1 MRPVLLAVL
10 LAVPSHAAA
19 PTVKDAQAFMDSAEQ
34 TLETLGRRSA
44 FSSWAMQTNINYS
57 TEWLA
62 GDADNAYSAKA
73 AELARQARKFDK
85 LKLPADLAR
94 KFLMLKLTVTAPAPL
109 DPKEQKELSDTKVW
123 LESTYGKGK
132 YCPAS
137 TTTCLSLDDME
148 DVLRSSRDPQR
159 LQEVWAGWRTISVP
173 MRPRYQRF
181 AQLSNKGAQDLGFK
195 DTADLWRSGYDM
207 KPEEFSAE
215 LDRQWEQMKP
225 LYLALHTYVRRRL
238 TEKYGKAVMG
248 DDGLIPQQLT
258 GNMWGQSWE
267 NIYDIVAPPKAKPAF
282 DLTEQI
288 KKAKLDEKTMV
299 QYGERFFTSIGFP
312 ALPPTFWERSMLT
325 RPRDREVVCHA
336 SAWDVENGQ
345 DLRIKM
351 CIKQNAEDFVTIHHE
366 LGHNFYQRAY
376 EKQPFFFRGSA
387 NDGFHEA
394 LGDTIALS
402 VTPEYLK
409 TVGLIDTVP
418 GPEGDIDLLL
428 KMAMERVSFIPFGLL
443 VDQWRW
449 GVFTG
454 KIKPENYNQAWW
466 DLVRK
471 YQGQK
476 PPVARSETD
485 FDPGAKYHIPANTP
499 YSRYF
504 LAHILQFQFYRSL
517 CQQGGH
523 KGPLHRCS
531 FYGDKAAGKRLGDMM
546 AMGSS
551 RPWPEALEAATG
563 QKQMDATAVLEYF
576 APLKAWLD
584 EQNKGQTTGWN

>member
-1 MRPVLLAVL
+1 MYQRVDLGDFHTIRRLTPRKSCMPFQNPAPKQYPTRMLPVLLAVL
-10 LAVPSHAAA
+10 LTVSAQAVPPSFAAA
-19 PTVKDAQAFMDSAEQ
+19 QVS
-34 TLETLGRRSA
+34 
-44 FSSWAMQTNINYS
+44 
-57 TEWLA
+57 
-62 GDADNAYSAKA
+62 
-73 AELARQARKFDK
+73 
-85 LKLPADLAR
+85 
-94 KFLMLKLTVTAPAPL
+94 FL
-109 DPKEQKELSDTKVW
+109 
-123 LESTYGKGK
+123 
-132 YCPAS
+132 
-137 TTTCLSLDDME
+137 
-148 DVLRSSRDPQR
+148 
-159 LQEVWAGWRTISVP
+159 
-173 MRPRYQRF
+173 
-181 AQLSNKGAQDLGFK
+181 
-195 DTADLWRSGYDM
+195 
-207 KPEEFSAE
+207 
-215 LDRQWEQMKP
+215 
-225 LYLALHTYVRRRL
+225 
-238 TEKYGKAVMG
+238 
-248 DDGLIPQQLT
+248 
-258 GNMWGQSWE
+258 
-267 NIYDIVAPPKAKPAF
+267 
-282 DLTEQI
+282 
-288 KKAKLDEKTMV
+288 
-299 QYGERFFTSIGFP
+299 
-312 ALPPTFWERSMLT
+312 
-325 RPRDREVVCHA
+325 
-336 SAWDVENGQ
+336 
-345 DLRIKM
+345 
-351 CIKQNAEDFVTIHHE
+351 
-366 LGHNFYQRAY
+366 
-376 EKQPFFFRGSA
+376 RGSA